1 MSTAIWE
8 VGCQVLG
15 IYREQ
20 ESEMGQMGKGLL
32 VGWLYE
38 PKIPTNFLKA
48 HYIDVINFSKRNQ
61 CKLLLSDPQVL
72 YLKL

>member
-1 MSTAIWE
+1 MSTTTWK
-8 VGCQVLG
+8 VGCHVLG

-20 ESEMGQMGKGLL
+20 ESEVGQMGKGLL

-38 PKIPTNFLKA
+38 TKIPTKFLKT

-61 CKLLLSDPQVL
+61 CKLLLNDPQV
-72 YLKL
+72 

>member
-1 MSTAIWE
+1 MSTTIWK

-20 ESEMGQMGKGLL
+20 ESEVGQMGKGLL
-32 VGWLYE
+32 VSWLYE
-38 PKIPTNFLKA
+38 PKIPTNFLKT

-61 CKLLLSDPQVL
+61 CKLLLNDPQV
-72 YLKL
+72 